1 MKMLLKFLIIT
12 LTLSTLFSNANNL
25 KATNNPITSP
35 KQKIKVALL
44 LDTSNSMDGLINQ
57 AKTQLWEIVN
67 ELSYSRCGTESP
79 DLFIAL
85 YEYGNDGLEASD
97 GYIRQ
102 VLNFSEDLDEI
113 SEKLFALKTNG
124 GSEYCGQVIQT
135 SLNNLE
141 WGTNKND
148 LKLIFI
154 AGNEPFTQGKVN
166 YKNAAIN
173 ANEKG
178 ITVNTIFC
186 GNHENGISGKWQDG
200 AKLTNG
206 DYITINHNREVV
218 HIATPHD
225 KIIIKLNTRLNGT
238 YINYGTQGYQKLKL
252 QTDQDLKAE
261 SLDEVVIVKRAV
273 SKSSRMYKNSS
284 WDLVDAEKGKNFNYN
299 KLNKKS
305 LPKHLQNKTIE
316 ELKKYVGIKK
326 NERAK
331 IKKQIQELNKLR
343 NVYILK
349 KKLENKNSN
358 DLESALITAIKKQAM
373 KKNFNWVKN

>member
-1 MKMLLKFLIIT
+1 M
-12 LTLSTLFSNANNL
+12 
-25 KATNNPITSP
+25 
-35 KQKIKVALL
+35 
-44 LDTSNSMDGLINQ
+44 
-57 AKTQLWEIVN
+57 
-67 ELSYSRCGTESP
+67 
-79 DLFIAL
+79 
-85 YEYGNDGLEASD
+85 
-97 GYIRQ
+97 
-102 VLNFSEDLDEI
+102 
-113 SEKLFALKTNG
+113 
-124 GSEYCGQVIQT
+124 
-135 SLNNLE
+135 
-141 WGTNKND
+141 
-148 LKLIFI
+148 
-154 AGNEPFTQGKVN
+154 
-166 YKNAAIN
+166 
-173 ANEKG
+173 
-178 ITVNTIFC
+178 
-186 GNHENGISGKWQDG
+186 
-200 AKLTNG
+200 
-206 DYITINHNREVV
+206 
-218 HIATPHD
+218 
-225 KIIIKLNTRLNGT
+225 NTRLNGT